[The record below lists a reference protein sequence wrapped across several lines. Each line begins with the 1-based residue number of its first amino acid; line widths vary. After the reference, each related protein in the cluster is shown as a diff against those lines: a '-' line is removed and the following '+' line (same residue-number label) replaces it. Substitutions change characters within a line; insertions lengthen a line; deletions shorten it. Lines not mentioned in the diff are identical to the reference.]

1 MLIVIFRNDLL
12 AIILL
17 LVIDVFF
24 LGFFNFIIVFAG
36 RMLSLVLLLVMVVL
50 AIVRRDRL
58 SINWFSLVAMLL
70 LDISHHVEVLVGI
83 ASSSFVW

>member
-50 AIVRRDRL
+50 AIV
-58 SINWFSLVAMLL
+58 INWFSLVAMLL